1 MIRKKLLSKSENENQ
16 LIWWPPESVL
26 ELARLA
32 VDSGGD
38 PDAIHRALDPSII
51 PVRYILLNSF
61 FEMFNSSSSL

>member
-1 MIRKKLLSKSENENQ
+1 MIGEKVLSKRENENQ

-38 PDAIHRALDPSII
+38 PDSIHRALDPSII
-51 PVRYILLNSF
+51 PVSSF
-61 FEMFNSSSSL
+61 LFIGFFFSSC